1 MGWIGV
7 ITNAGN
13 ALLAQ
18 WAGGSETL
26 YITKATVGSGYV
38 AEANMRTSTA
48 LQDEKDTA
56 AIVENRSAG
65 SNGRKF
71 RVRVGPHLTAAYTAH
86 EIGIWGKL
94 GASGTET
101 LIMLTQDAVDGIAV
115 PKKSDSP
122 EFVFDINAVLSISN
136 DGALTVNI
144 STTVFV
150 SNLEFEEAQAKEWLM
165 AESLP
170 NCEATPSFDAYDN
183 ITGITHV
190 DVDTLETMRSDVFT
204 RHPAPTNDI
213 VEVRT
218 LSTGE
223 VLTITTDLT
232 TKKTTYIFS

>member
-1 MGWIGV
+1 M
-7 ITNAGN
+7 
-13 ALLAQ
+13 L
-18 WAGGSETL
+18 S
-26 YITKATVGSGYV
+26 
-38 AEANMRTSTA
+38 
-48 LQDEKDTA
+48 KDTK
-56 AIVENRSAG
+56 VDLVNEKNFEF
-65 SNGRKF
+65 KF
-71 RVRVGPHLTAAYTAH
+71 DLNCVLT
-86 EIGIWGKL
+86 L
-94 GASGTET
+94 
-101 LIMLTQDAVDGIAV
+101 
-115 PKKSDSP
+115 
-122 EFVFDINAVLSISN
+122 SN

-170 NCEATPSFDAYDN
+170 NCEATPSFDANDN